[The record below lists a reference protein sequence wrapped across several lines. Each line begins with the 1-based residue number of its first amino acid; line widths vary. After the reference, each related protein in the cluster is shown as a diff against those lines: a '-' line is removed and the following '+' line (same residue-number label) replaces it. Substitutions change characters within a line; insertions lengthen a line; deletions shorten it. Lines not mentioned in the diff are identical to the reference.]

1 MHTELFLARQPILDE
16 KEKIYGYELLYRPSK
31 PIQGAIDDLHATSH
45 TLVALLNSVDFDEL
59 LVHKK
64 GFINVD
70 ARMLS
75 TQILD
80 ILPKSNFIVEVL
92 ESVDLAS
99 AKPLLEKAR
108 ENGLRLALDDF
119 VCNEKSLAH
128 LEEFIEFFDIVKFD
142 ILDKDTDKATLPGAL
157 EIVRKSGAV
166 PLAEKV
172 ETKEEYEELKNM
184 GFTLFQGYYF
194 AKPQLHRTKTVS
206 PAKLKILEILNID
219 PDQTQKITEAI
230 KSEPDLAVTLLR
242 LINSSFFALR
252 RQISSVQQ
260 ALLYIGVQNLRKWLL
275 LMLYA
280 KNEPDPDNNAVL
292 QSVKVR
298 AEFMSKMAEAVGL
311 DSEKAYLTGVLSLVE
326 TMLGMSKEE
335 ALAKMR
341 FLDKEV
347 EEALLQGT
355 NSYAQLLQVARAF
368 ERGAFEESSHNIAS
382 LQLKREVLADL
393 YCETLCNNSL

>member
-1 MHTELFLARQPILDE
+1 MHTELFLARQPILDGE
-16 KEKIYGYELLYRPSK
+16 EKIYGYELLYRPSC
-31 PIQGAIDDLHATSH
+31 PIDGKIDDLHATSH

-80 ILPKSNFIVEVL
+80 LLPKSNFIVEVL
-92 ESVDLAS
+92 ESVDLTS

-108 ENGLRLALDDF
+108 ESGLRLALDDY
-119 VCNEKSLAH
+119 VCNEESLAH

-142 ILDKDTDKATLPGAL
+142 VLDGATDKEALPRAL
-157 EIVRKSGAV
+157 EIVQRSGATA
-166 PLAEKV
+166 LAEKV
-172 ETKEEYEELKNM
+172 ETKEEYEELKSM

-194 AKPQLHRTKTVS
+194 AKPELHRTKAVS

-219 PDQTQKITEAI
+219 PEQTDKVSEAI
-230 KSEPDLAVTLLR
+230 KSEPDLAVNLLR
-242 LINSSFFALR
+242 LVNSSFFALR
-252 RQISSVQQ
+252 REIASVQQ
-260 ALLYIGVQNLRKWLL
+260 AILYIGARNIRKWLL

-298 AEFMSKMAEAVGL
+298 ADFMAKMAEVAGL
-311 DSEKAYLTGVLSLVE
+311 DSEKAYLTGILSLVE
-326 TMLGMSKEE
+326 VMLGVSKEE

-341 FLDKEV
+341 FLDSEV
-347 EEALLQGT
+347 EEALLRGS
-355 NSYAQLLQVARAF
+355 NAYAKLLAIAQSF
-368 ERGAFEESSHNIAS
+368 EKGNFDE
-382 LQLKREVLADL
+382 LKSAATLGLEQQRLADL
-393 YCETLCNNSL
+393 YCETLCNKSL

>member
-1 MHTELFLARQPILDE
+1 MHIELFLARQPILDGE
-16 KEKIYGYELLYRPSK
+16 EKIYGYELLYRPSC
-31 PIQGAIDDLHATSH
+31 PIDGKIDDLHATSH

-80 ILPKSNFIVEVL
+80 LLPKSNFIIEVL
-92 ESVDLAS
+92 ESVDLAG

-108 ENGLRLALDDF
+108 ESGLRLALDDY
-119 VCNEKSLAH
+119 VCNEESLVH
-128 LEEFIEFFDIVKFD
+128 LEEFKEFFDIVKFD
-142 ILDKDTDKATLPGAL
+142 VLDNATDKEALPRAL
-157 EIVRKSGAV
+157 EIVQRSGATA
-166 PLAEKV
+166 LAEKV
-172 ETKEEYEELKNM
+172 ETKEEYEELKSM

-194 AKPQLHRTKTVS
+194 AKPELHRTKAVS

-219 PDQTQKITEAI
+219 PEQTEKMSEAI
-230 KSEPDLAVTLLR
+230 KSEPDLAVNLLR
-242 LINSSFFALR
+242 LVNSSFFALR
-252 RQISSVQQ
+252 REIASVQQ
-260 ALLYIGVQNLRKWLL
+260 AILYIGARNIRKWLL

-298 AEFMSKMAEAVGL
+298 ADFMAKMAEALGL
-311 DSEKAYLTGVLSLVE
+311 DSEKAYLTGILSLVE
-326 TMLGMSKEE
+326 VMLGVSKEE

-347 EEALLQGT
+347 EEALLRGS
-355 NSYAQLLQVARAF
+355 NAYAKLLAIAQNFEKGNFDELKSVAALGLEQQR
-368 ERGAFEESSHNIAS
+368 
-382 LQLKREVLADL
+382 LADL
-393 YCETLCNNSL
+393 YCETLCNKSL